1 MAAGTYVGRVGGLAI
16 ALGIGTALVTGWNA
30 CPAWADGGSTASASS
45 SSASSHP
52 AKKAKKAEHRVSH
65 AKSETKSEAKGGTK
79 AGTEGGSKSEAKTA
93 SRVEA
98 KSVAAT
104 NIKPDTAAK
113 AGKVEAKAR
122 VRAEKRAAAQQKSEP
137 ASTAPATAA
146 VTATTAIAAT
156 GTAEAATATP
166 QSAMAP
172 VAVSRSTVVAA
183 ARTAA
188 DPALPDTSGTALVA
202 LAAVREERRTLT
214 AKAVAAAAAQSV
226 SATAVPT
233 AVTTSSTAS
242 TADSTPNI
250 LLIGIDGTNLSKIL
264 ANPANVN
271 LFALMQGGTTAA
283 SNIEGHTTM
292 SNPSWTAIL
301 TGLWGETTGV
311 VNNLY
316 NPDVYK
322 KWPTVFDQL
331 EALNPNIETT
341 AIANWDVVSAI
352 AASGSVGA
360 DHITNIAQLAGDSN
374 WSKTD
379 NAVGEATVA
388 AIQAANPNN
397 PNFIFSYFVGV
408 DENGHNN
415 GGGSQQYA
423 DAITNVDRNIGEIM
437 QTVSEWE
444 AATGEKWTVIVVTD
458 HGHQGSAGL
467 GHGFQSPNETS
478 TFVIANNPDLF
489 TAGGVNS
496 AYKIVDVTPTIVTL
510 FGGTPAK
517 SNGVPLTTLG
527 SSTTVPTDNDTALRT
542 ALQAALKKQGY
553 PGAEVV
559 LTQAIRTVATI
570 VPYGVNLVAN
580 TITDEL
586 QSIAA
591 QHIFLV
597 STLAQLLSWPVQLIG
612 DLAYAA
618 TNIVAEAVA
627 FLTGVT
633 GATIFPLFVPSL
645 PPLVGSADT
654 QAPASACSLPGAC
667 LLPEGSG
674 LIAA

>member
-1 MAAGTYVGRVGGLAI
+1 
-16 ALGIGTALVTGWNA
+16 
-30 CPAWADGGSTASASS
+30 
-45 SSASSHP
+45 
-52 AKKAKKAEHRVSH
+52 
-65 AKSETKSEAKGGTK
+65 
-79 AGTEGGSKSEAKTA
+79 
-93 SRVEA
+93 
-98 KSVAAT
+98 
-104 NIKPDTAAK
+104 
-113 AGKVEAKAR
+113 
-122 VRAEKRAAAQQKSEP
+122 
-137 ASTAPATAA
+137 
-146 VTATTAIAAT
+146 
-156 GTAEAATATP
+156 
-166 QSAMAP
+166 
-172 VAVSRSTVVAA
+172 
-183 ARTAA
+183 
-188 DPALPDTSGTALVA
+188 LVA

-214 AKAVAAAAAQSV
+214 AKAATAKAAAAAAQSV
-226 SATAVPT
+226 SATAVP
-233 AVTTSSTAS
+233 AAATTSTTAS
-242 TADSTPNI
+242 TADSTPNV

-283 SNIEGHTTM
+283 ANIEGHTTM

-341 AIANWDVVSAI
+341 TIANWDVVSAI
-352 AASGSVGA
+352 AASGAVGA

-415 GGGSQQYA
+415 GGASPQYA

-444 AATGEKWTVIVVTD
+444 AATGEQWTVIVVTD

-517 SNGVPLTTLG
+517 SNGVSLTTLG
-527 SSTTVPTDNDTALRT
+527 GSTTVPIDNDTALRA
-542 ALQAALKKQGY
+542 ALQSALKKQGY

-559 LTQAIRTVATI
+559 LTQAIRTMATI

-618 TNIVAEAVA
+618 SNIVAEAVA

-654 QAPASACSLPGAC
+654 PAPASACSLPGAC